1 MTTVLR
7 ARTIAVGAVVSVLM
21 GACAVPPQPPPAP
34 ATEVAITATPMEASA
49 EVTQAPA
56 AFGNIVFMS
65 TQANPVEEA
74 EAMRSQILAG
84 FTGGSV
90 EFVPEATGPFADRI
104 SAEAAAGS
112 GAVDVVGG
120 LVGDLSPHA
129 DKFRDLSELKRRLGD
144 RGIPD
149 AYWAISNLG
158 TDKPVMVPWMQATL
172 IMAVNK
178 KALEYLPQGADV
190 NNLTYDQLLEWGK
203 AIKDATGEAKIGFAA
218 GDQGLIHRF
227 F

>member
-1 MTTVLR
+1 ML
-7 ARTIAVGAVVSVLM
+7 SVLLR
-21 GACAVPPQPPPAP
+21 GRA
-34 ATEVAITATPMEASA
+34 AIEGTLTEASA

-56 AFGNIVFMS
+56 TFGSIVFMS

-84 FTGGSV
+84 FTDGSV
-90 EFVPEATGPFADRI
+90 EFMPEATSPFADRI

-112 GAVDVVGG
+112 GTVDVIGG

-129 DKFRDLSELKRRLGD
+129 DKFRDLSELKSRLGD

-158 TDKPVMVPWMQATL
+158 MDKPVMVPWMQATL

-178 KALEYLPQGADV
+178 KALEHLPQGADV
-190 NNLTYDQLLEWGK
+190 NNLTYDLTYDQLLEWGK
-203 AIKDATGEAKIGFAA
+203 AIKDAPGEGQDRLRGGRSGA
-218 GDQGLIHRF
+218 DPPLLPRLSHSRLHRRCSDHVR
-227 F
+227 